1 MQSQPQVLVQEKTV
15 SNLSMSQKRA
25 RSPSPASIYPSRIFK
40 SSPIEDRSSR
50 FIAFYSP
57 TVAAKELQAHIDLKS
72 ASHRIAAWRR
82 LSRQGALDA
91 KRLLEIGHDDDGE
104 KYGGKALEKVLVET
118 EVEGAVVVARWYGGV
133 MLGPVRFDHIK
144 NCARD
149 AIMQWSSERERSAK
163 KAKFREDE
171 AERTRLIQILPERDQ
186 SITVLRDLLAE
197 KNQQSSSASGE
208 KRSPAKTPDYSTL
221 PLATLEKL
229 EQVRDATIGWILKQ
243 IEKVE
248 KAQAEETDAQRVPT
262 PTASEMPKG
271 STNSNEL
278 SATSEES
285 EAVDLKKDTTESAAS
300 EVDNV

>member
-1 MQSQPQVLVQEKTV
+1 
-15 SNLSMSQKRA
+15 MSRKRA
-25 RSPSPASIYPSRIFK
+25 RSLSSSPTSPSRTFR

-57 TVAAKELQAHIDLKS
+57 TLAAKDLQAHTDLKS
-72 ASHRIAAWRR
+72 ASHRIAAWRTP
-82 LSRQGALDA
+82 SNQSALDA

-104 KYGGKALEKVLVET
+104 KYGGKALEKVLVEM
-118 EVEGAVVVARWYGGV
+118 EVEGAIVVARWYGGV
-133 MLGPVRFDHIK
+133 MLGPARFDHIK

-163 KAKFREDE
+163 KAKVRDDE
-171 AERTRLIQILPERDQ
+171 AERKRLIQILPERDQ

-197 KNQQSSSASGE
+197 KSQPSSYASGE

-248 KAQAEETDAQRVPT
+248 KAQAEETDPQSVAI
-262 PTASEMPKG
+262 PTASEIPKG
-271 STNSNEL
+271 STNSNERP
-278 SATSEES
+278 STDENPKEI
-285 EAVDLKKDTTESAAS
+285 DLKKASTEIAAS
-300 EVDNV
+300 NTNVN

>member
-1 MQSQPQVLVQEKTV
+1 
-15 SNLSMSQKRA
+15 MSQKRA
-25 RSPSPASIYPSRIFK
+25 RSLSSSPTSPSRIFR

-57 TVAAKELQAHIDLKS
+57 TLAAKELQAHVDLKS
-72 ASHRIAAWRR
+72 ASHRIAAWRTP
-82 LSRQGALDA
+82 SSQCALDA

-104 KYGGKALEKVLVET
+104 KYGGKALEKVLIET
-118 EVEGAVVVARWYGGV
+118 EVEGAIVVARWYGGV
-133 MLGPVRFDHIK
+133 LLGPVRFDHIK

-163 KAKFREDE
+163 KAKVREDE
-171 AERTRLIQILPERDQ
+171 AERKRLIQILPERDL

-197 KNQQSSSASGE
+197 KNQQSSSASAE

-248 KAQAEETDAQRVPT
+248 KAQAEETGTESLAIPS
-262 PTASEMPKG
+262 ASEMPKC
-271 STNSNEL
+271 STNSDERP
-278 SATSEES
+278 ATDEHSKEI
-285 EAVDLKKDTTESAAS
+285 DLKKETTDRAALTS
-300 EVDNV
+300 DSV